1 MSKSH
6 FNTHFLYAFRVQY
19 AALKEECRV
28 MFPLIGSGRFI
39 SAPVITEDGD
49 PILDPIVLQELN
61 AAKEPTSVGQVGN
74 SYYVQ
79 SQSSLISLFLSVGRV
94 LGCCIQ

>member
-1 MSKSH
+1 M
-6 FNTHFLYAFRVQY
+6 
-19 AALKEECRV
+19 KEECRG

-61 AAKEPTSVGQVGN
+61 AAKEPTSAGQVGKYLIC
-74 SYYVQ
+74 SP
-79 SQSSLISLFLSVGRV
+79 SSVISLSLPF
-94 LGCCIQ
+94 